1 MDKDTIKKLT
11 KPFSKDDVKP
21 APKGKFGSYVPHHL
35 VTKRLNEH
43 AFGQWS
49 HTCKEVIRNY
59 KGEVRGVIT
68 TFTLFG
74 VSHDE
79 VGDVDTNDVKNN
91 NTEGELLKLCMS
103 DALKRGAM
111 RHGIGLH
118 LWTGETTEEEHY
130 ANKTNEMSKVQVEK
144 KPIRQFT
151 KPGQAAMKKV
161 VDEMVSPSEEE
172 VARTDDTQEMIK
184 EGKFTDVG
192 KQLNQLLEAMIPDQK
207 LRQEIKAK
215 AYNELVSNG
224 LADKDIKSWTK
235 ENMDVFMTR
244 AEDMFNAMG
253 IDNEIEQTK
262 DKDLVEEVF
271 GEVTESVVKT
281 CPECNSPDWIEDN
294 REKKAEEPEKFGKIP
309 SWSCSTYQG
318 NQGCGW
324 VAWGDTDCPTEWL

>member
-43 AFGQWS
+43 AYGQWS
-49 HTCKEVIRNY
+49 HICKEVIRNY

-130 ANKTNEMSKVQVEK
+130 ANKTNDMFKVQVEK
-144 KPIRQFT
+144 KPVKKPT
-151 KPGQAAMKKV
+151 KQEQEAMNKV
-161 VDEMVSPSEEE
+161 VDEMVAEP
-172 VARTDDTQEMIK
+172 TNTT
-184 EGKFTDVG
+184 GDVG
-192 KQLNQLLEAMIPDQK
+192 KQLNQLLDAMIPDEA

-244 AEDMFNAMG
+244 AEDMFSEVVDLSN
-253 IDNEIEQTK
+253 DEQQ
-262 DKDLVEEVF
+262 LVEEVF
-271 GEVTESVVKT
+271 GEVKDLSVKIHPNCDTKT
-281 CPECNSPDWIEDN
+281 CAIEDN
-294 REKKAEEPEKFGKIP
+294 REKKASDPDKFGKIP
-309 SWSCSTYQG
+309 DFACSNYNNAG
-318 NQGCGW
+318 GCGKGW
-324 VAWGDTDCPTEWL
+324 WIGNEDLPTEWL